1 MADDSI
7 LEVLRFV
14 GPGRLLK
21 NSHVVFAPPRR
32 MGSSTAAAT
41 APAPGKMGFAD
52 RRPTIRGAA
61 SRSGA

>member
-14 GPGRLLK
+14 DQDAFEKLACRLCA
-21 NSHVVFAPPRR
+21 SRR